1 MKVLIL
7 VGSLRKASF
16 GRKLAQSVKAIAPDT
31 MTFEEIDGRDVP
43 LYNQDLDGD
52 EKPPAV
58 RELIAQISHS
68 DALVFVTPEFNYGI
82 PASLKNAIDWASRP
96 AFRSPLKNKPAL
108 VMAYSPAP
116 TGGARVH
123 TQLSAVLAGTL
134 TPLLNAPGFLVPSV
148 HEKFDASDELTDEAT
163 QRRLDRTLQDFAD
176 WAKSLH
182 E

>member
-1 MKVLIL
+1 MRVLIFI
-7 VGSLRKASF
+7 GSLRSASF
-16 GRKLAQSVKAIAPDT
+16 GRKIAQSVKAAAPDL

-58 RELIAQISHS
+58 RELIAQINDS
-68 DALVFVTPEFNYGI
+68 DALIFVTPEFNYGI

-108 VMAYSPAP
+108 ILAYSPAP

-134 TPLLNAPGFLVPSV
+134 TPLLNAPGFLIPAV
-148 HEKFDASDELTDEAT
+148 HEKFDAADELIDEPT
-163 QRRLDRTLQDFAD
+163 KRRLVRNPEDFAEWTKTLTD
-176 WAKSLH
+176 
-182 E
+182 